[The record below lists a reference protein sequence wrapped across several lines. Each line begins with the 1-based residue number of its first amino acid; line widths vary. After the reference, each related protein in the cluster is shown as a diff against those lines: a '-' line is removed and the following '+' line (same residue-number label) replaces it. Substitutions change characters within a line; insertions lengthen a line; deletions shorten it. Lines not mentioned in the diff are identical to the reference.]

1 MALKVQFV
9 QELAIAKS
17 FVNPR
22 GKIGW
27 IWKILEG
34 FLFKKNPT
42 MYGFRRLINNA
53 MDYLKNIQN
62 IIQKFILFFM
72 EDINT
77 ILQLTNV

>member
-1 MALKVQFV
+1 
-9 QELAIAKS
+9 
-17 FVNPR
+17 
-22 GKIGW
+22 
-27 IWKILEG
+27 
-34 FLFKKNPT
+34 